1 MSSCTALFS
10 PSNFPPP
17 LQMLFSTL
25 EWRRTAGVP
34 SILDANVSERAHG
47 VLCREHRAIY
57 LGFDRKGHP
66 VYIEYFGATQW
77 LKVLQHVSADEVVRA
92 HVQQMEITH
101 RLLYRAASGR
111 AGRPVQRQVNILD
124 MRGLAV
130 GSLTGKAMELT
141 GRIAKIDQDHYPE
154 TLEACYIINPPWAF
168 SAAFNLVTR
177 FLDEKTRKKVQ
188 VLPSGPDLHARLK
201 ALLGPDAHIPAA
213 LVTGSSV
220 PDFGSS
226 DFPAKGLVGAHEIVY
241 EYIAER
247 EKALARG
254 EGVDGPRHLANS
266 RSYAQM
272 TALGAASVAS
282 PGVAQPPTPSLLASP
297 PPLPARRNSQ
307 HAVASAAAGSSSPD
321 RWKDATATTSAAA
334 SPWSTRA
341 GSGGA
346 GPVATLPPGL
356 PSHSAAAAGGQFG
369 SFRSN
374 GDDAYSSDTDGPSSV
389 FYDAEDDERAML
401 TNSAWAA
408 AWGPGST
415 NSSASASTAPTAG
428 PPSVSGPTPS
438 AGPHWERDRNLS
450 VKLLAVQP
458 EAFRHVAEAE
468 SHHHR
473 QSSAGSMA
481 AISSHDFHG
490 SNPLAGQALPR
501 GRELLTSAG
510 DRDADDDDGGFRE
523 QTAGV
528 CCFCFKRGR

>member
-1 MSSCTALFS
+1 
-10 PSNFPPP
+10 
-17 LQMLFSTL
+17 MLFATL

-47 VLCREHRAIY
+47 VLCREHRAFY
-57 LGFDRKGHP
+57 LGFDRRGHP

-220 PDFGSS
+220 PDFAAS

-241 EYIAER
+241 QYIAER

-272 TALGAASVAS
+272 AALGGASGPASVSS
-282 PGVAQPPTPSLLASP
+282 PGAAPPLTPSLPVSP
-297 PPLPARRNSQ
+297 PPLPARRNSM
-307 HAVASAAAGSSSPD
+307 HAVAAAGGSPD
-321 RWKDATATTSAAA
+321 RWKDATASTSAAA

-341 GSGGA
+341 GSGAA
-346 GPVATLPPGL
+346 GPVAPLPPAV
-356 PSHSAAAAGGQFG
+356 PAHSIAGAAQFG

-374 GDDAYSSDTDGPSSV
+374 GEDAYSSDTDGPSSV
-389 FYDAEDDERAML
+389 FYDAEDDERTML

-415 NSSASASTAPTAG
+415 NSSTSASTAPTAG
-428 PPSVSGPTPS
+428 PPSVNGPAS

-468 SHHHR
+468 SHGR
-473 QSSAGSMA
+473 QGSGGAGGGGMPSV
-481 AISSHDFHG
+481 SSHDFHG
-490 SNPLAGQALPR
+490 SNPLAGAALPR
-501 GRELLTSAG
+501 GRELLTSLG
-510 DRDADDDDGGFRE
+510 ERDVDDDDSGFRE
-523 QTAGV
+523 ETSAV
-528 CCFCFKRGR
+528 CCFCFKRR